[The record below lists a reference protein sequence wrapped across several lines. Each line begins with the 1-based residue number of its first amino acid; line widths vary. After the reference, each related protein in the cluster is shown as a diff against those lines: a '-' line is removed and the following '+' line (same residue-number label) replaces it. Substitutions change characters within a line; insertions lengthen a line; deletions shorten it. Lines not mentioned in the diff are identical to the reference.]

1 MNHDIRNIINRN
13 SLLIGVIAVLVLL
26 LLTSCR
32 SSKSTSRNGSY
43 AMAVE
48 RVERRLDSIRIV
60 ESTTQR
66 SEHSGSEAERVYSRT
81 TEYDTTGAIR
91 SVQETWRDRQLFNVS
106 TNERAGRIVSVT
118 NSDEQVI
125 QKDTAHAIITETSHI
140 KSDSRPVQGIEWV
153 WVILSVVLIAAVILY
168 IIYNRIK

>member
-32 SSKSTSRNGSY
+32 SSKSTFRNGSY

-66 SEHSGSEAERVYSRT
+66 SEHSGSEAERVFSRV
-81 TEYDTTGAIR
+81 TEYDSTGTIR
-91 SVQETWRDRQLFNVS
+91 SVQETWRDRRLSNVS
-106 TNERAGRIVSVT
+106 SEERDTRTVSVANT
-118 NSDEQVI
+118 DEHI
-125 QKDTAHAIITETSHI
+125 FTRDTVHVVVSETSQI
-140 KSDSRPVQGIEWV
+140 KSDSRPVQGYEWF
-153 WVILSVVLIAAVILY
+153 WIILSIVLIATVIIY
-168 IIYNRIK
+168 IIYNRVK

>member
-32 SSKSTSRNGSY
+32 SSKSTSQNGSY

-66 SEHSGSEAERVYSRT
+66 SEHSGSEAERVFSRV
-81 TEYDTTGAIR
+81 TEYDSTGTIR
-91 SVQETWRDRQLFNVS
+91 SVQETWRDRQLSNVS
-106 TNERAGRIVSVT
+106 ANERAGRAVSVANT
-118 NSDEQVI
+118 DEHI
-125 QKDTAHAIITETSHI
+125 FTRDTVHVVVSETSQI
-140 KSDSRPVQGIEWV
+140 KSDSRPVQGYEWF
-153 WVILSVVLIAAVILY
+153 WIILSLVLIVAVILY
-168 IIYNRIK
+168 IISNRIK